1 MTNNKKSNKISNGVK
16 KCKSFSLDLMHLST
30 NELNEIKDLEA
41 LKKHLKECTDCQKKL
56 KKLIDVDVFTFLARP
71 RSEKYKKGMVELSER
86 IRKETSHNKTEKDE
100 ASDKAELR
108 QPADKTCQ
116 DAVIPKGKIIS
127 VEELFSGDTGTVWET
142 VDKHGIIN
150 LKDLPA
156 KSKLSP
162 EVAYGA
168 MVLLAQ
174 KKELCF
180 VEHKDHV
187 DLFVPK

>member
-1 MTNNKKSNKISNGVK
+1 MKNKTCK
-16 KCKSFSLDLMHLST
+16 KLSLDLMHLST
-30 NELNEIKDLEA
+30 REYEEIKDLEG
-41 LKKHLKECTDCQKKL
+41 LKKHLKECADCREELGKL
-56 KKLIDVDVFTFLARP
+56 KEVDLFSFLARP
-71 RSEKYKKGMVELSER
+71 RSEKFKKGMAELFER
-86 IRKETSHNKTEKDE
+86 IRKETSQKKTENDQ

-116 DAVIPKGKIIS
+116 DTVIPKGKIIS
-127 VEELFSGDTGTVWET
+127 VEELFSADTGTVWET

-180 VEHKDHV
+180 IEHKDHV
-187 DLFVPK
+187 DIFVPK

>member
-1 MTNNKKSNKISNGVK
+1 MKNKICK
-16 KCKSFSLDLMHLST
+16 KLSLDLMHLST
-30 NELNEIKDLEA
+30 REYEEIKDLEG
-41 LKKHLKECTDCQKKL
+41 LKKHLKECADCRKKL
-56 KKLIDVDVFTFLARP
+56 KQLIDVDVFTFLARP
-71 RSEKYKKGMVELSER
+71 RSEKFKKGMAELFER
-86 IRKETSHNKTEKDE
+86 IKKETRQNKAGKDEVSDKTEQRPIV
-100 ASDKAELR
+100 DKACE
-108 QPADKTCQ
+108 DT
-116 DAVIPKGKIIS
+116 VIPKGKIIS

-150 LKDLPA
+150 LKDLPT
-156 KSKLSP
+156 KSNLSP